1 MNKFLQFRS
10 KRLLTVPLDQLKTTL
25 QEEESTETK
34 QKKEDIG
41 IKIDVQIEKEDT
53 SSKPN
58 DQLEKENTSEKEG
71 DFAETNI
78 NEQLLKEYEQFSQ

>member
-10 KRLLTVPLDQLKTTL
+10 KILLTIPLDQLKTTL
-25 QEEESTETK
+25 QEEESTETE

-41 IKIDVQIEKEDT
+41 SKIDVQTEKGDT

-58 DQLEKENTSEKEG
+58 DQLLFNG
-71 DFAETNI
+71 
-78 NEQLLKEYEQFSQ
+78 